1 MRFSRADSEGIGPQF
16 CRSRHNFLPP
26 AMDAIDRKIL
36 ALLQQDAS
44 RSVAE
49 IGNLVG
55 LSSTPC
61 WKRIQR
67 LEAEGVIE
75 RRVALV
81 DQDKIGL
88 GVTVFVS
95 IETGDHSQDW
105 LRRFAE
111 VVGAMPEVM
120 EFYRMAGDVD
130 YMLRVVV
137 PDIQGYDTFYKKLI
151 ASVPLTNVTS
161 RFAME
166 KIKST
171 TALPIPSPAAK
182 KTAEPVK
189 NSPG

>member
-1 MRFSRADSEGIGPQF
+1 
-16 CRSRHNFLPP
+16 
-26 AMDAIDRKIL
+26 MDAIDRKIL
-36 ALLQQDAS
+36 AVLQKDAS
-44 RSVAE
+44 LSVAE
-49 IGNLVG
+49 IGNRVG

-67 LEAEGVIE
+67 LEADGVIQ
-75 RRVALV
+75 RRVAVV
-81 DQDKIGL
+81 DQDKLGL

-95 IETGDHSQDW
+95 IETGDHSEDW

-111 VVGAMPEVM
+111 VVAALPEVM

-137 PDIQGYDTFYKKLI
+137 PDIPGYDAFYKHLI
-151 ASVPLTNVTS
+151 ATVPLKNVTS

-171 TALPIPSPAAK
+171 TELPI
-182 KTAEPVK
+182 
-189 NSPG
+189 G